1 VKIGDSSRL
10 GKYVVL
16 RDVYGDVFT
25 YAGLG
30 SIASSYSLAK
40 SASGPAKSP
49 VVEAASSQAPTPTQP
64 ASAGTQSPPTL
75 HVETSLQS
83 SLVSSG
89 LGQISMSS
97 SFQEEAPAR
106 KNKARVAAGVA
117 HTARNAKQSTAGE
130 NVELRRGSVVASG
143 TVLGHVSVPS
153 GDRDGHLRF
162 AVQPAG
168 DSSTIDSGPVLAN
181 WKQLQA
187 ALHPQ
192 GAKASNLLGAT
203 ASDVFLMSKD
213 QLERAVLA
221 DPDITMAACDRH
233 EVAAG
238 RVDKRVLAV
247 LAFLSRS
254 GLAPTVSA
262 LRCGQDS
269 YTASSALSAQ
279 YKGDA
284 VDVSAIN
291 GIPIAR
297 HHGAGND
304 HRPHDPRTADAAE
317 RIRAPRNHQP
327 DALPAG
333 KQHAR

>member
-143 TVLGHVSVPS
+143 TVLGHV
-153 GDRDGHLRF
+153 HLY
-162 AVQPAG
+162 V
-168 DSSTIDSGPVLAN
+168 DDI
-181 WKQLQA
+181 
-187 ALHPQ
+187 
-192 GAKASNLLGAT
+192 AKAEAFYHDALGFDKVVWSYPGALFMSAGGYHHHLGTNTWARGAPPATDADARLLEWEIIVPT
-203 ASDVFLMSKD
+203 KKD
-213 QLERAVLA
+213 AE
-221 DPDITMAACDRH
+221 
-233 EVAAG
+233 
-238 RVDKRVLAV
+238 
-247 LAFLSRS
+247 
-254 GLAPTVSA
+254 
-262 LRCGQDS
+262 
-269 YTASSALSAQ
+269 
-279 YKGDA
+279 DA
-284 VDVSAIN
+284 
-291 GIPIAR
+291 AR
-297 HHGAGND
+297 HVKSAGYPVKEGNGEWILT
-304 HRPHDPRTADAAE
+304 DPWGTSLRLVPE
-317 RIRAPRNHQP
+317 
-327 DALPAG
+327 
-333 KQHAR
+333 K